1 MGDRRRLAG
10 LFVVWNWVG
19 ECRRDVGDLFG
30 KVSYSCILLTCWAAS
45 ALSVLFMWFRSGNV
59 NTLR

>member
-1 MGDRRRLAG
+1 MKGGLLAFLCYAIG
-10 LFVVWNWVG
+10 SENAEG
-19 ECRRDVGDLFG
+19 MQAICSG